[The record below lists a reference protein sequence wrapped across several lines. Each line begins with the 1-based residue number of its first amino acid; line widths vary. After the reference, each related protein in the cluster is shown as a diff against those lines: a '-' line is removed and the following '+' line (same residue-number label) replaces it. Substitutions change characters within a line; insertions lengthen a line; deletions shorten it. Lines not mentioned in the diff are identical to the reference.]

1 MLLALDV
8 GNTNVTIG
16 VFKRKEIIEVFR
28 ITTKLPRTSDEFG
41 ILISNLL
48 KEKGLDV
55 IREHARDFIA
65 KREVPAVI
73 PNDGKQTPMRGH
85 PVFVAQHATATCC
98 RECIRKWHKIQ
109 PGKELSQV
117 QKEYLVDVIMTWIEK
132 ELSHY
137 DSQM

>member
-8 GNTNVTIG
+8 GNTNITIG

-41 ILISNLL
+41 ILISSLL

>member
-8 GNTNVTIG
+8 GNTNITIG

-65 KREVPAVI
+65 KREVPAMI

-132 ELSHY
+132 ELSYY